1 MWSRDSL
8 MYNLSKF
15 KMDSKAVITEKDLE
29 EDTNMNDDTL
39 ISSTTTTSSSRNKS
53 KLTSSAR
60 KSLDLLAP
68 SNWDTMGDP
77 HYVTPNKPA
86 KRITKEFGIVFDE
99 MSGLS
104 QVDEIDDLRTLKQKR
119 QNMNTDVGLLDVA

>member
-1 MWSRDSL
+1 MDMWSRDSL

-29 EDTNMNDDTL
+29 EEDTNINTNETSL
-39 ISSTTTTSSSRNKS
+39 ISGTITTSSCRNKI
-53 KLTSSAR
+53 KSASTAVR

-119 QNMNTDVGLLDVA
+119 